1 MDLHHLFARP
11 VTRREALRQM
21 AAAAAIPPILAV
33 PPVIRFAPV
42 HRRASAGSFDAAVPR
57 AWFDL
62 MLRLIQRT
70 PGYTPPVA
78 SRAVG
83 CAGMALYEAIV
94 PGMSGYVSLAG
105 SVTDLPD
112 LSGPGRD
119 SASYHWPAVANA
131 ALASTMRDLFPTAAA
146 ALAADIDR
154 LEQRLSTGAPPGILR
169 RSAERGRKVAAAI
182 LAWSSGDGGHEGYLR
197 NVAADYQPP
206 VGPGNWVSTPPGF
219 QRALQP
225 YWGGNRPMAL
235 RSAAACDPG
244 VHPPFSSDEDS
255 AFFAEALEVYNTVNN
270 LTVEQLAIARFWAD
284 DPGLTATPPGH
295 SVSILGQVLGARDAT
310 LAEAA
315 EAYVKVGIAVC
326 DAFITCWYT
335 KYVYNLLRPISYIQR
350 YIDPGWGDPLPV
362 GTPPFPEYTSG
373 HSVQSAAAATVL
385 TALFGDVAFTDHTH
399 DALGLAPRSF
409 GSFEEFAQEAAVSR
423 LYGGI
428 HFRAAIER
436 GLTQGQCVGEAA
448 VRLRTRM

>member
-1 MDLHHLFARP
+1 
-11 VTRREALRQM
+11 
-21 AAAAAIPPILAV
+21 
-33 PPVIRFAPV
+33 
-42 HRRASAGSFDAAVPR
+42 
-57 AWFDL
+57 
-62 MLRLIQRT
+62 
-70 PGYTPPVA
+70 
-78 SRAVG
+78 
-83 CAGMALYEAIV
+83 
-94 PGMSGYVSLAG
+94 
-105 SVTDLPD
+105 
-112 LSGPGRD
+112 
-119 SASYHWPAVANA
+119 
-131 ALASTMRDLFPTAAA
+131 MRDLFPTAPA

-182 LAWSSGDGGHEGYLR
+182 LAWASGDGGHEGYLR

-244 VHPPFSSDEDS
+244 MHPPFSSDEGS
-255 AFFAEALEVYNTVNN
+255 AFFAEALEVYSTVDD
-270 LTVEQLAIARFWAD
+270 LTDEQLVIARFWAD

-295 SVSILGQVLGARDAT
+295 SVSILGQVLEARDAT

-315 EAYVKVGIAVC
+315 EAYAKVGIAVC

-335 KYVYNLLRPISYIQR
+335 KYVYNLQRPISYVRR

-428 HFRAAIER
+428 HFRSAIER
-436 GLTQGQCVGEAA
+436 GLTQGRCVGEAA